1 MQIITHKKHPPNI
14 SGAERVA
21 SMIGGGICAV
31 AGLQKRSPRGI
42 AVALIG
48 GDLLRR
54 GITGHSYLYEILGV
68 RTAPVG
74 QGKNVS
80 VPYELGVRVD
90 QGILINRPREEVYR
104 FWRNVSNLPRFMNH
118 LKSVTEIDGRR
129 SHWVVKAPA
138 GRQVEWDA
146 EIHNEIENELIAWR
160 SLEGGNVDHAGSVK
174 FKDGPAGHGT
184 EVRVQ
189 LQYNPPAGI
198 VGAVVAALWG
208 EEPTVQIRN
217 GLRRLKN
224 MLESGAAEDHQ
235 DDLVDMALEA
245 TFPASDAPAY

>member
-14 SGAERVA
+14 SGAERVI

-31 AGLQKRSPRGI
+31 AGLQKRSPGGI

-54 GITGHSYLYEILGV
+54 GITGHSHLYEILGV

-74 QGKNVS
+74 QGKHVS
-80 VPYELGVRVD
+80 LPYELGVRVD
-90 QGILINRPREEVYR
+90 QGILINRPRAEVYR
-104 FWRNVSNLPRFMNH
+104 FWRNLANLPRFMKH
-118 LKSVTEIDGRR
+118 LKSVEDIDGTR

-138 GRQVEWDA
+138 GRQVQWDA
-146 EIHNEIENELIAWR
+146 EVHNEIENELIAWR
-160 SLEGGNVDHAGSVK
+160 SLSGGDVDHAGSVK
-174 FKDGPAGHGT
+174 FHDGPAGHGT
-184 EVRVQ
+184 EVRVV

-208 EEPTVQIRN
+208 EEPTAQIRDD
-217 GLRRLKN
+217 LRRMKK
-224 MLESGAAEDHQ
+224 MLESDATGDHQ
-235 DDLVDMALEA
+235 DELVDLALEA